1 MKKQEEKHEKENFG
15 SDGRDSDGTWNDD
28 VSRSRG
34 SKSRFTSSGSGFG
47 NTVKEFR
54 EWVKSL

>member
-28 VSRSRG
+28 VSMSGG
-34 SKSRFTSSGSGFG
+34 SKSRCKRKNICSNHNTGGS
-47 NTVKEFR
+47 V
-54 EWVKSL
+54 